1 MALFDSINLVIQV
14 VLLMFVI
21 VASVRLLK
29 RGNNIFLTILFLFSI
44 VSWLL
49 SDLYWLAFDVLRSGE
64 HMPLAAN
71 ELGECA
77 MFLLLSTAISKYKN
91 KEEKISVF
99 AALFASI
106 FTVANT
112 ALWIIWSGE
121 WLQDIVCGI
130 SLFGLLSTFL
140 QICEE
145 KKMLKAYVKV
155 VMSLTGFF
163 VILFQAFST
172 YWHNIF
178 TRILEDISYMII
190 FAAVLFFI
198 VLAVSYMRRKVKTK
212 PFLYSIAALLCTVFG
227 IYMSPGIV
235 YSVIF
240 ALTSVVGILMFLTIR
255 REVLPDDI
263 R

>member
-14 VLLMFVI
+14 VLLMFII

-77 MFLLLSTAISKYKN
+77 MFLLLSTAISKYKD
-91 KEEKISVF
+91 KEEQISVF
-99 AALFASI
+99 AALFASV

-112 ALWIIWSGE
+112 VLWIIWSGE

-145 KKMLKAYVKV
+145 KKMLKSYIKV
-155 VMSLTGFF
+155 VISLTAFF
-163 VILFQAFST
+163 VILFQVLST
-172 YWHNIF
+172 YLQNIF
-178 TRILEDISYMII
+178 TRILEYISYFLMFTAI
-190 FAAVLFFI
+190 VFFI
-198 VLAVSYMRRKVKTK
+198 ILAISYMRRKVKTK
-212 PFLYSIAALLCTVFG
+212 PFLLSIAALLCGVFG

-240 ALTSVVGILMFLTIR
+240 NLTSVAGVLMFLTIR
-255 REVLPDDI
+255 REVLADDI
-263 R
+263 C